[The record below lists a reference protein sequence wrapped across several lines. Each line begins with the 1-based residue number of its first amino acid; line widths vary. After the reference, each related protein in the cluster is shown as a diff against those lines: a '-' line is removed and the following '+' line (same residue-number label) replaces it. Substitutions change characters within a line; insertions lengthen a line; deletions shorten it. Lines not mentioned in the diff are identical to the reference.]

1 MQIFFAE
8 VAKRNPRVLEKKT
21 PFSWPLY
28 PMIPADGIALTL
40 SEFQTAFMPLVGGVI
55 VLSFFL
61 PETGASGIKTSTRK
75 QSLAVD

>member
-1 MQIFFAE
+1 
-8 VAKRNPRVLEKKT
+8 
-21 PFSWPLY
+21 
-28 PMIPADGIALTL
+28 MIPADGIALTL

-75 QSLAVD
+75 QSLAVG